1 MKSFVDYRLEKIYI
15 SKDLIPLFDFIKVMQ
30 NELDVLIKLQDR
42 LDEIKQVYI
51 TSLELNAFLCSK
63 IDNADTILA
72 GFEKW
77 RTLSKNIN
85 NKEFIDKFFHITIS
99 RPEFLTLFSYLDVI
113 ISLYVSYNNQTRD
126 DKFIIEKSK
135 DEKRKFIAKY
145 LLNKKNNFYFAK
157 NSKRLWNISPKD
169 IINCRNSLVHFYSPK
184 DIAIKDNRHNF
195 DHETLKS
202 VKSNNLKVLDSNDL
216 LNLIESW
223 FLHFIK
229 ELSEDKDKD
238 FEKFNSKLKFVLD
251 IIDNES
257 AKIVSAKAIISK

>member
-1 MKSFVDYRLEKIYI
+1 MKSFVDYRWEKIYI
-15 SKDLIPLFDFIKVMQ
+15 SKDLIPLFNFIMVMQ

-42 LDEIKQVYI
+42 LDEIKQIYI
-51 TSLELNAFLCSK
+51 TSLELNKFLASK
-63 IDNADTILA
+63 LENPDEILSW
-72 GFEKW
+72 FEKW
-77 RTLSKNIN
+77 WILCSAHKNNFIN
-85 NKEFIDKFFHITIS
+85 KFFHITIS

-113 ISLYVSYNNQTRD
+113 ISLYVSYTYQTRD

-145 LLNKKNNFYFAK
+145 LLDKKNNLYFSK

-169 IINCRNSLVHFYSPK
+169 IISCRNSLVHFYSPK
-184 DIAIKDNRHNF
+184 DIAIKDNRHDF
-195 DHETLKS
+195 DHETLKLI
-202 VKSNNLKVLDSNDL
+202 KSNNLKVLDSNDL

-223 FLHFIK
+223 FLYFIK

-257 AKIVSAKAIISK
+257 AKALISK